1 MKNKTAFTILTILVL
16 SFLLYL
22 SGGIF
27 VHHGSAKN
35 SESIAADVDL
45 LKQMEAKTPTDFSS
59 RKIEIEQN
67 RCAMACQGCGAVF
80 YS

>member
-35 SESIAADVDL
+35 SESIAADIEL
-45 LKQMEAKTPTDFSS
+45 ITQIEPKTHTEF
-59 RKIEIEQN
+59 
-67 RCAMACQGCGAVF
+67 
-80 YS
+80 

>member
-35 SESIAADVDL
+35 SESIAADIDL
-45 LKQMEAKTPTDFSS
+45 LNQMEAKRRQISHPEKS
-59 RKIEIEQN
+59 KIFPGDLTEEQEKIIAN
-67 RCAMACQGCGAVF
+67 ER
-80 YS
+80 